1 MPVILLAFIP
11 ARAARRS
18 VRHLIGGL
26 HTYVLE
32 AGDRVVLHAYKNL
45 SDASPHA
52 FCALCYSRDAKR

>member
-32 AGDRVVLHAYKNL
+32 AGDRVVLHAYKM
-45 SDASPHA
+45 
-52 FCALCYSRDAKR
+52 